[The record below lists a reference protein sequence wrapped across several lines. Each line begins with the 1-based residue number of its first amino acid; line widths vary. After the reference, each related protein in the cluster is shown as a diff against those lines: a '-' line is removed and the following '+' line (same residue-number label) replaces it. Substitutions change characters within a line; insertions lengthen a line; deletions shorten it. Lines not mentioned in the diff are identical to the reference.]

1 MKMKENILQK
11 ITAVLL
17 IVTLTMAN
25 FLLLGVN
32 MVTYAAELATMDRNT
47 SHKNVEF
54 MAYFKDAQENE
65 LTEASVPMNAEN
77 LKLQLE
83 VVVKQEGYFNGKITL
98 DNANFKLKSEI
109 LSEGISKVEG
119 NTIELTQINAGETRK
134 IEVGIELI
142 KDEKFDL
149 SLLDMES
156 KISIEGTYKDST
168 EKDIKVTGT
177 RTVQL
182 LLVEPYSS
190 SAVES
195 DAQNTQETQKTQG
208 TEENKKNQDNQEVQ
222 IEQQEQQNENVE
234 ESNNASKL
242 EQSVLTN
249 KVTTYDGKTTRMLQ
263 LKVESVLEG
272 NEFPVQSKKIEMV
285 APKINNK
292 YPEKV
297 LVTSME
303 NLVTNGKELSQDDWK
318 YDAETGKVEIQIK
331 NEAEENKVTWKRT
344 GTDKFIVTYFFDETA
359 SLEKQKVQTKSET
372 TLYDKENTVIVA
384 NSELELTEAEVDGM
398 ISVNVTSQE
407 ENIYKGKLY
416 AGIERE
422 FVEQID
428 LDVSV
433 SKVADSVEL
442 VENGSKLGLDTIY
455 TKQTQFKKENMQEI
469 LGEEGSISILNAN
482 TDAKL
487 AYIDVNTQAD
497 ENGNIVV
504 SYPENIKEIKIKI
517 TKPMKEGK
525 LVFYQTKVIK
535 QTTSKKLQQT
545 QEMEYGVDASYRMQT
560 QVNPVGGSTAKINL
574 LETQTSA
581 HLEINKTEL
590 STMTTN
596 KNVEIRAVL
605 ETRDEKN
612 ELYKNPK
619 IVIQLP
625 EKVEKIEVKSL
636 DLLYEDELKI
646 KSAGLKGNTIEIQ
659 LEGEQTKY
667 KEQAIEGATIIINAE
682 LTTNRKIGNSTEQIK
697 MTYTNQKAMHYAEGK
712 NQGEDSKD
720 INLVSYAGVVTTNE
734 VPEYNL
740 EVVNNEGDTTA
751 KLDLGAEAKQAT
763 IQSEIINNNEGNI
776 SNVKVLG
783 TYPTKDATES
793 NNIDVAVGKVQVE
806 GIDESKV
813 KVYYS
818 ENADANINLEDSANQ
833 WKEELT
839 DNTQAKKYL
848 VTIANMGVQEGAT
861 LSYDIDI
868 PEKLEYNQE
877 AKQDYEVYYTNDT
890 IGVNQK
896 LRVASLSL
904 ETGEGPVVETSLK
917 ALLGVN
923 ESSEVK
929 EGQIIKYQ
937 LTATNTGS
945 ENATDIKM
953 VGQVP
958 EGTVYVEE
966 LPQVAEEIIDE
977 DEEGAIYKEYQNI
990 KQKEFTIEKL
1000 APGETVKKEYEVRVK
1015 AGTKNTKIKCQG
1027 TINYGEVEK
1036 KSNQVE
1042 MDVKEG
1048 QVQLSLTSIDDT
1060 GVLQA
1065 GYAYRYLLRV
1075 KNLTGKD
1082 LSNVELDV
1090 STSELTVNNL
1100 YYNKVEG
1107 SEVTQIDGEN
1117 NSLVIDKI
1125 SADEEISVSISVS
1138 ANMFVGTETKLA
1150 SISVNAIANGNSTES
1165 NQKQMQVKSASIKM
1179 QCISENA
1186 GDYVKAGDIIKYKIK
1201 VINEGQNPVN
1211 NITISNKIEE
1221 YVSLVSV
1228 KLGATELSNEQYRIE
1243 NDIEQVGEYV
1253 KIETE
1258 LQQGESKEY
1267 EIDVVAN
1274 MVPGS
1279 TEAIQINNETALYSN
1294 NIEFEKAAVQHIL
1307 EPEEQEQPENTEN
1320 PENPEQS
1327 EKPEQPENTENPEQ
1341 SEKPEQPENIENP
1354 EQSEKPEQP
1363 ENIEN
1368 PEKPE
1373 EPEQPSNPQ
1382 TPNNSDTT
1390 DNLSSKKITKV
1401 ISGIA
1406 WLDKDENGQ
1415 KDNGEDLLQGITVR
1429 LLDTKTNKMAKDLK
1443 GHEIT
1448 TVTNESG
1455 FYSLA
1460 KVPQGEYMV
1469 IFEYDTSK
1477 YILATYKKEGVS
1489 NQNSSKVVDRK
1500 VTIEGQ
1506 EKTVAA
1512 TEVITIEN
1520 KNIGNM
1526 NIGLKDAKTFDLK
1539 LDKYISKVIV
1549 QNSKGT
1555 STQEYDNATFA
1566 KAEIDAK
1573 LINNTNV
1580 IVEYK
1585 IKVTNEGEVDAYI
1598 KNIADYV
1605 SSDYKFSSE
1614 LNKDWY
1620 QSNGKLYNKSLAN
1633 EKIKPG
1639 ESKEIILTLTKK
1651 MTENNTGLINN
1662 TAEIVESY
1670 NEQGLLDVDSVAGN
1684 NVKGEDD
1691 LGSADL
1697 ILSIKTGQIVTTVT
1711 LILTTIIL
1719 VGVGAY
1725 FVAKIVLRKRII

>member
-1 MKMKENILQK
+1 MKIKEKIIQK
-11 ITAVLL
+11 LTALLL
-17 IVTLTMAN
+17 ILTLTMAN
-25 FLLLGVN
+25 FLLIGVN
-32 MVTYAAELATMDRNT
+32 MVTYAAELAIIDRNT
-47 SHKNVEF
+47 NHKNVEF
-54 MAYFKDAQENE
+54 VAYFKDTEENK
-65 LTEASVPMNAEN
+65 LTKLSVPMNSKN

-83 VVVKQEGYFNGKITL
+83 VVVKQEGYFNGKIFL
-98 DNANFKLKSEI
+98 NNANFNLKPEI
-109 LSEGISKVEG
+109 LSEGIRKIEG
-119 NTIELTQINAGETRK
+119 NTIELTQINAGETRS

-142 KDEKFDL
+142 KDENFNL

-168 EKDIKVTGT
+168 QKNIKVTGT

-182 LLVEPYSS
+182 LLVEPYSTTS
-190 SAVES
+190 VEG
-195 DAQNTQETQKTQG
+195 DAQA
-208 TEENKKNQDNQEVQ
+208 
-222 IEQQEQQNENVE
+222 EQQEQKNENIDQNTE
-234 ESNNASKL
+234 NNNLSKL
-242 EQSVLTN
+242 EQTVLTN
-249 KVTTYDGKTTRMLQ
+249 RLTTYDGKTIRMLQ
-263 LKVESVLEG
+263 IKVDSVLEG

-359 SLEKQKVQTKSET
+359 SLEKQKFQTKSET
-372 TLYDKENTVIVA
+372 TLYDKGNTVIVA

-398 ISVNVTSQE
+398 ISINVTSQE
-407 ENIYKGKLY
+407 ENIYKGKIY

-422 FVEQID
+422 FVEKID

-433 SKVADSVEL
+433 SKVADSIEL
-442 VENGSKLGLDTIY
+442 VENGSKLGLDTVY
-455 TKQTQFKKENMQEI
+455 TKQTHFKKENMQEI
-469 LGEEGSISILNAN
+469 LGEEGSIFILNAN

-535 QTTSKKLQQT
+535 QTNSKKLQQP

-560 QVNPVGGSTAKINL
+560 QVNPVGGATAKINL

-625 EKVEKIEVKSL
+625 EKIEKIEVKSL

-667 KEQAIEGATIIINAE
+667 KEQAIEGATIIINTE

-697 MTYTNQKAMHYAEGK
+697 MTYINKKAMHYAEGK

-740 EVVNNEGDTTA
+740 EVVNNEGNTTA
-751 KLDLGAEAKQAT
+751 KLDLGTEAKQAT
-763 IQSEIINNNEGNI
+763 MQSEIINNNEGNI
-776 SNVKVLG
+776 SNVKILG
-783 TYPTKDATES
+783 TYPTKGATED
-793 NNIDVAVGKVQVE
+793 NNIDVAVGGVQIK
-806 GIDESKV
+806 GIDASKV

-818 ENADANINLEDSANQ
+818 ENADVNINLEDSANQ

-848 VTIANMGVQEGAT
+848 VTIDNMGVQEGAT

-1000 APGETVKKEYEVRVK
+1000 APGETVTKEYEVRVK

-1048 QVQLSLTSIDDT
+1048 QVELSLTSIDDT

-1117 NSLVIDKI
+1117 NSLLIDKI

-1243 NDIEQVGEYV
+1243 NAIEQVGEYV

-1341 SEKPEQPENIENP
+1341 SEKPEQPENT
-1354 EQSEKPEQP
+1354 
-1363 ENIEN
+1363 EN

-1429 LLDTKTNKMAKDLK
+1429 LLDTKTNKMAKDLE

-1639 ESKEIILTLTKK
+1639 ESKEITLTLTKK